1 MPSLPGARRRPN
13 DEVAARTITCGS
25 ARGAERMTT
34 PTPGPGMDA
43 PALARGDDTAGRSA
57 GLVAAG
63 ILVSR
68 LTGFVRTWL
77 IARYLGN
84 SAENDA
90 YTMALRVPNALRNL
104 LGEGTLSAA
113 FVPVYSAL
121 LGRGDARG
129 ARTLANALL
138 GVLLAGVSVLT
149 LVGILAAPW
158 LTAVLAAGFTAEKAE
173 LTTRLMRVLFPMA
186 GLMVISGWCLG
197 VQNSHRRFFIS
208 YASAALWSVTQ
219 IVLLAG
225 WGARAS
231 SMVELAWWLSWA
243 TLAGAALQV
252 SVQLP
257 EVWRLAGPLRPSVRS
272 GTHDVSL
279 VLRNLV
285 PVIGALGV
293 VQLSGFADG
302 FIAAFLADGSVST
315 LGYANQLMLLPVA
328 MFGIAVSASSLPELS
343 RVPQGD
349 ADHSVRAA
357 HREAVRARVQNGWV
371 RILFYV
377 VPSAIVFVAFGDL
390 VIGVLLRSGKFG
402 LAEQALVHATLAAYA
417 LGLVGFSS
425 NRLFATVFHAVQD
438 YRTPLRFS
446 MLSVTVSIGAAA
458 GLAFTFRT
466 HPLAVAGVALGAAVG
481 SWVNFVLLTGRV
493 RDRFGPLLDAAARGV
508 VIRIAALAL
517 AAALVSSGVRVVLP
531 PLHRYVEAAV
541 VLGVYALVYL
551 LGSWWFGS
559 SEASRWLRLAPRR
572 TSSSQ

>member
-1 MPSLPGARRRPN
+1 MTRFRRDR
-13 DEVAARTITCGS
+13 A
-25 ARGAERMTT
+25 ARGASL
-34 PTPGPGMDA
+34 DA
-43 PALARGDDTAGRSA
+43 TAGRAA

-68 LTGFVRTWL
+68 LTGLVRTKL
-77 IARYLGN
+77 IAHFLGS

-90 YTMALRVPNALRNL
+90 YNMALRIPNALRNL
-104 LGEGTLSAA
+104 FGEGTLSAA

-121 LGRGDARG
+121 LGRGEERESKA
-129 ARTLANALL
+129 LANALL
-138 GVLLAGVSVLT
+138 GVLLVGVSVLT
-149 LVGILAAPW
+149 LVGIVAAPW

-243 TLAGAALQV
+243 TLAGAVLQV

-257 EVWRLAGPLRPSVRS
+257 EVWRLAGPIVPRLTS
-272 GTHDVSL
+272 GNRDVAL

-315 LGYANQLMLLPVA
+315 LSYANQLMLLPVA

-343 RVPQGD
+343 RDSG
-349 ADHSVRAA
+349 AA
-357 HREAVRARVQNGWV
+357 TDVAAQAAQREAIRARVQNGWV

-377 VPSAIVFVAFGDL
+377 VPSAIVFIVFGDL
-390 VIGVLLRSGKFG
+390 VIGVLLTSGAFG
-402 LAEQALVHATLAAYA
+402 LEEQRLVHATLAAYA
-417 LGLVGFSS
+417 VGLVAFSS
-425 NRLFATVFHAVQD
+425 NRLFATVFHAGQD
-438 YRTPLRFS
+438 YRTPLRYS
-446 MLSVTVSIGAAA
+446 MVSVTVSVVAAA
-458 GLAFTFRT
+458 ALAYAFRAQA
-466 HPLAVAGVALGAAVG
+466 LAVAGIALGAAIG
-481 SWVNFVLLTGRV
+481 SWVNFTLLSSRVRKRFGVLLDV
-493 RDRFGPLLDAAARGV
+493 AATGV
-508 VIRIAALAL
+508 VRRISALTFAAT
-517 AAALVSSGVRVVLP
+517 LVSSAVRYLLP
-531 PLHRYVEAAV
+531 PMHRYVEAPV
-541 VLGVYALVYL
+541 VIGVFSIVYL

-572 TSSSQ
+572 ASDGR

>member
-1 MPSLPGARRRPN
+1 
-13 DEVAARTITCGS
+13 
-25 ARGAERMTT
+25 MT
-34 PTPGPGMDA
+34 A
-43 PALARGDDTAGRSA
+43 PASDAAAGRSA

-77 IARYLGN
+77 IARFLGN

-113 FVPVYSAL
+113 FVPVYSAM
-121 LGRGDARG
+121 LGRGDERG
-129 ARTLANALL
+129 AKALANALL
-138 GVLLAGVSVLT
+138 GVLLVGVSVLT
-149 LVGILAAPW
+149 LAGIVAAPW

-208 YASAALWSVTQ
+208 YASAALWSVAQ

-231 SMVELAWWLSWA
+231 SMVQLAWWLSWA

-257 EVWRLAGPLRPSVRS
+257 EVWRLAGPLRPTVRS
-272 GTHDVSL
+272 ANHEVMP
-279 VLRNLV
+279 VLRNLI

-343 RVPQGD
+343 RASTAASD
-349 ADHSVRAA
+349 ATELAA
-357 HREAVRARVQNGWV
+357 QREAVRVRVQNGWV

-377 VPSAIVFVAFGDL
+377 VPSAIVFMVFGDL

-402 LAEQALVHATLAAYA
+402 LPEQTLVHATLAAYA
-417 LGLVGFSS
+417 VGLVGFSS

-446 MLSVTVSIGAAA
+446 MVSVAVSIGSAAA
-458 GLAFTFRT
+458 LAYGFRSHT
-466 HPLAVAGVALGAAVG
+466 LAVAGVALGAAIG
-481 SWVNFVLLTGRV
+481 SWVNFGLLTGGV
-493 RDRFGPLLDAAARGV
+493 RSRFGPLLDRAARSV
-508 VIRIAALAL
+508 VGRIVALTTVATML
-517 AAALVSSGVRVVLP
+517 SVAVRLMLP
-531 PLHRYVEAAV
+531 PLHRYVEATV
-541 VLGVYALVYL
+541 VLGVFSLVYL

-559 SEASRWLRLAPRR
+559 AEASRWLRLAPRR
-572 TSSSQ
+572 AAVNE